1 MNAKAPSESL
11 TKMAQVMQITDANTA
26 GFVHGGSIMKLVDS
40 AAGVAA
46 MRHAQRRVV
55 TAQVD
60 SLTFHAP
67 VHIGDVLS
75 LTACVTQA
83 WKTSMEVEVTVHR
96 EDPVTGDTDHTTT
109 AYLTMVGLDEH
120 GRPVAVPGIAPE
132 TDEEERRQ
140 REAET
145 RHQARIRLRQDLGNA
160 TAGH

>member
-1 MNAKAPSESL
+1 MEAKPPAESV
-11 TKMAQVMQITDANTA
+11 TTMAQVMQITDANTA

-55 TAQVD
+55 TVQVD

-83 WKTSMEVEVTVHR
+83 WKTSMEVEVTVYR
-96 EDPVTGDTDHTTT
+96 EDPVTGETDHTTT
-109 AYLTMVGLDEH
+109 AYLTMIGLDEH
-120 GRPVAVPGIAPE
+120 GRPTRVPGVAPE
-132 TDEEERRQ
+132 TGEESRRQ
-140 REAET
+140 REAEA
-145 RHQARIRLRQDLGNA
+145 RRRARIQLRQDLETG
-160 TAGH
+160 

>member
-1 MNAKAPSESL
+1 MNPKTPAESL
-11 TKMAQVMQITDANTA
+11 TTMAQVMQITDANNA

-60 SLTFHAP
+60 SLSFHAP

-75 LTACVTQA
+75 LAACVTQA
-83 WKTSMEVEVTVHR
+83 WTSSMEVEVTVYR
-96 EDPVTGDTDHTTT
+96 EDPVTGDEDHTTT
-109 AYLTMVGLDEH
+109 AYLTMVALDDH
-120 GRPVAVPGIAPE
+120 GRPVAVPPVSPE
-132 TDEEERRQ
+132 TPDEQRRQ

-145 RHQARIRLRQDLGNA
+145 RRSARIQLRQDLEEE
-160 TAGH
+160 

>member
-1 MNAKAPSESL
+1 MTMDAKKPVASL
-11 TKMAQVMQITDANTA
+11 TTMAQVMQITDANTD

-40 AAGVAA
+40 AAGVAS

-83 WKTSMEVEVTVHR
+83 WNSSMEVEVTVHR
-96 EDPVTGDTDHTTT
+96 EDPVTGDQDHTTT
-109 AYLTMVGLDEH
+109 AYLTMVALDEH
-120 GRPVAVPGIAPE
+120 GRPVSVPGVAPD
-132 TDEEERRQ
+132 TVEERRRQ
-140 REAET
+140 REAEK
-145 RHQARIRLRQDLGNA
+145 RRQSRIQLRQDLESD
-160 TAGH
+160 

>member
-1 MNAKAPSESL
+1 MKPKTPAESL
-11 TKMAQVMQITDANTA
+11 TTMAQVMQITDANNA

-60 SLTFHAP
+60 SLSFHAP

-75 LTACVTQA
+75 LSACVTQA
-83 WKTSMEVEVTVHR
+83 WNSSMEVEVTVYR
-96 EDPVTGDTDHTTT
+96 EDPVTGDEDHTTT
-109 AYLTMVGLDEH
+109 AYLTMVALDDH
-120 GRPVAVPGIAPE
+120 GRPVAVPPVSPE
-132 TDEEERRQ
+132 TPDEQRRQ

-145 RHQARIRLRQDLGNA
+145 RRSARIQLRQDLEDE
-160 TAGH
+160 

>member
-1 MNAKAPSESL
+1 MS
-11 TKMAQVMQITDANTA
+11 QVMQITDANNA

-40 AAGVAA
+40 AAGVAS

-60 SLTFHAP
+60 SLSFHAP

-83 WKTSMEVEVTVHR
+83 WNSSMEVEVTVYR
-96 EDPVTGDTDHTTT
+96 EDPVTGDEDHTTT
-109 AYLTMVGLDEH
+109 AYLTMVALDDH
-120 GRPVAVPGIAPE
+120 GRPVAVPPVSPE
-132 TDEEERRQ
+132 GEEEQRRQ

-145 RHQARIRLRQDLGNA
+145 RRQARIRLRQDLEQE
-160 TAGH
+160 

>member
-1 MNAKAPSESL
+1 MIVAKTPSESL
-11 TKMAQVMQITDANTA
+11 TRMAQVMQITDANTA
-26 GFVHGGSIMKLVDS
+26 GFVHGGSIMVLVDS

-60 SLTFHAP
+60 SLSFHTP

-83 WKTSMEVEVTVHR
+83 WTSSIEIEVTVHR
-96 EDPVTGDTDHTTT
+96 EDPMTGEQDHTTT
-109 AYLTMVGLDEH
+109 AYLTMVALDEH
-120 GRPVAVPGIAPE
+120 GRPVAVPPVRPE
-132 TDEEERRQ
+132 TDEERRRQ

-145 RHQARIRLRQDLGNA
+145 RRRARVQLRQDLEKE
-160 TAGH
+160 

>member
-1 MNAKAPSESL
+1 MDGKPPAESV
-11 TKMAQVMQITDANTA
+11 TTIAQVMQITDANTA
-26 GFVHGGSIMKLVDS
+26 GFVHGGAIMKLVDS

-75 LTACVTQA
+75 LTACVTQG
-83 WKTSMEVEVTVHR
+83 WKTSMEVQVTVYR

-120 GRPVAVPGIAPE
+120 GRPTRVPAVVPE
-132 TDEEERRQ
+132 TGDERRRQ
-140 REAET
+140 REAEA
-145 RHQARIRLRQDLGNA
+145 RRQARIQLRQDLE
-160 TAGH
+160 TE

>member
-1 MNAKAPSESL
+1 MKVKNPSESL
-11 TKMAQVMQITDANTA
+11 TIMSQVMQITDANTA

-40 AAGVAA
+40 AAGVAS

-60 SLTFHAP
+60 SLSFHAP

-83 WKTSMEVEVTVHR
+83 WNSSMEVEVTVYR
-96 EDPVTGDTDHTTT
+96 EDPVTGDEDHTTT
-109 AYLTMVGLDEH
+109 AYLTMVALDDY
-120 GRPVAVPGIAPE
+120 GRPVAVPQISPE
-132 TDEEERRQ
+132 SDEETRRQ

-145 RHQARIRLRQDLGNA
+145 RRQARIQLRQDLEQE
-160 TAGH
+160 

>member
-1 MNAKAPSESL
+1 MKTKTPSDSL
-11 TKMAQVMQITDANTA
+11 TTMAQVMQIADANTA

-55 TAQVD
+55 TVQVD

-83 WKTSMEVEVTVHR
+83 WKTSMEVEVTVYR

-120 GRPVAVPGIAPE
+120 GRPVQVPGVEPE
-132 TDEEERRQ
+132 SGKEERRQ

-145 RHQARIRLRQDLGNA
+145 RRQARIQLRENLE
-160 TAGH
+160 GH

>member
-11 TKMAQVMQITDANTA
+11 TTMAQVMQITDANTA

-132 TDEEERRQ
+132 TEEEERRQ
-140 REAET
+140 QEAET
-145 RHQARIRLRQDLGNA
+145 RHQARIRLRQDLGNE
-160 TAGH
+160 

>member
-1 MNAKAPSESL
+1 MKAKAPSDSL
-11 TKMAQVMQITDANTA
+11 TTMAQVMQITDANTA

-83 WKTSMEVEVTVHR
+83 WKTSMEVEVTVYR

-120 GRPVAVPGIAPE
+120 GRPVQVPGVEPE
-132 TDEEERRQ
+132 TLNEKRRQ

-145 RHQARIRLRQDLGNA
+145 RRQARIQLRDDLEGN
-160 TAGH
+160 

>member
-145 RHQARIRLRQDLGNA
+145 RHQARIRLRQDLGNE
-160 TAGH
+160 

>member
-1 MNAKAPSESL
+1 MEDKPPAESV
-11 TKMAQVMQITDANTA
+11 TTMAQVMQITDANTA

-83 WKTSMEVEVTVHR
+83 WKTSMEVEVTVFR
-96 EDPVTGDTDHTTT
+96 EDPVTGETDHTTT
-109 AYLTMVGLDEH
+109 AYLTMVGLNEH
-120 GRPVAVPGIAPE
+120 GNPTRVPGLAPA
-132 TDEEERRQ
+132 TMEEERRQ
-140 REAET
+140 REAEA
-145 RHQARIRLRQDLGNA
+145 RRQARIRLREDLE
-160 TAGH
+160 TE

>member
-1 MNAKAPSESL
+1 MDAKRPTESL
-11 TKMAQVMQITDANTA
+11 TTMAQVMQITDANTV

-40 AAGVAA
+40 AAGVAS

-83 WKTSMEVEVTVHR
+83 WNSSMEVKVTVHR
-96 EDPVTGDTDHTTT
+96 EDPVTGAQDHTTT
-109 AYLTMVGLDEH
+109 AYLTMVALDEH
-120 GRPVAVPGIAPE
+120 GRPVAVPGVAPDN
-132 TDEEERRQ
+132 DEERRRQ

-145 RHQARIRLRQDLGNA
+145 RRRSRIQLRQDLDSD
-160 TAGH
+160 

>member
-1 MNAKAPSESL
+1 MQPKTPSESL
-11 TKMAQVMQITDANTA
+11 TTMAQVMQITDANTA

-60 SLTFHAP
+60 SLSFHAP

-75 LTACVTQA
+75 LTAWVTQA
-83 WKTSMEVEVTVHR
+83 WNSSMEVEVTVHR
-96 EDPVTGDTDHTTT
+96 EDPVTGDEDHTTT
-109 AYLTMVGLDEH
+109 AYLTMVALDEH
-120 GRPVAVPGIAPE
+120 GRPVRVPPIHAE
-132 TDEEERRQ
+132 VDEDQRRQ

-145 RHQARIRLRQDLGNA
+145 RRSARMKLREDLDQG
-160 TAGH
+160 

>member
-1 MNAKAPSESL
+1 MQAKTPSASL
-11 TKMAQVMQITDANTA
+11 TRMAQVMQITDANTA

-67 VHIGDVLS
+67 VHIGDVLA

-83 WKTSMEVEVTVHR
+83 WRSSMEVEVTVHR
-96 EDPVTGDTDHTTT
+96 EDAVTGDEDHTTT
-109 AYLTMVGLDEH
+109 AYLTMVALDEG
-120 GRPVAVPGIAPE
+120 GRPVPVPAVDPE
-132 TDEEERRQ
+132 TDDERR
-140 REAET
+140 RSRDAES
-145 RHQARIRLRQDLGNA
+145 RRQARMKLRRELDGD
-160 TAGH
+160 

>member
-1 MNAKAPSESL
+1 MQPKSPSESL
-11 TKMAQVMQITDANTA
+11 TTMAQVMQITDANTA

-60 SLTFHAP
+60 SLSFHAP

-75 LTACVTQA
+75 LTACLTQA
-83 WKTSMEVEVTVHR
+83 WKSSMEVEVTVHR
-96 EDPVTGDTDHTTT
+96 EDPVTGDEDHTTT
-109 AYLTMVGLDEH
+109 AYLTMVALDEH
-120 GRPVAVPGIAPE
+120 GRPVAVPPLAPE
-132 TDEEERRQ
+132 TDEERRRQ

-145 RHQARIRLRQDLGNA
+145 RRRARMQLREDLEQG
-160 TAGH
+160 

>member
-1 MNAKAPSESL
+1 MNPKTPFESL
-11 TKMAQVMQITDANTA
+11 TTMAQVMQITDANTA

-83 WKTSMEVEVTVHR
+83 WKTSMEIEVTVYR
-96 EDPVTGDTDHTTT
+96 EDPVTGEKDHTTT
-109 AYLTMVGLDEH
+109 AYLTMVGLDER
-120 GRPVAVPGIAPE
+120 GRPVAVPGVAPG
-132 TDEEERRQ
+132 TDEEARRQ

-145 RHQARIRLRQDLGNA
+145 RRKARIQLRQDLENE
-160 TAGH
+160 

>member
-1 MNAKAPSESL
+1 MKAKPPSDSL
-11 TKMAQVMQITDANTA
+11 TTMAQVMQITDANTA

-120 GRPVAVPGIAPE
+120 GRPVQVPGVEPE
-132 TDEEERRQ
+132 TGKEERRQ
-140 REAET
+140 REAEA
-145 RHQARIRLRQDLGNA
+145 RRQARIRLREDLE
-160 TAGH
+160 GH

>member
-1 MNAKAPSESL
+1 MIVAKTPSESL
-11 TKMAQVMQITDANTA
+11 TRMAQVMQITDANTA
-26 GFVHGGSIMKLVDS
+26 GFVHGGSIMVLVDS

-60 SLTFHAP
+60 SLSFHAP

-83 WKTSMEVEVTVHR
+83 WTSSMEIEVTVHR
-96 EDPVTGDTDHTTT
+96 EDPMTGDQDHTTT
-109 AYLTMVGLDEH
+109 AYLTMVALDEH
-120 GRPVAVPGIAPE
+120 GRPVAVPPVRPE
-132 TDEEERRQ
+132 TDEERRRQ

-145 RHQARIRLRQDLGNA
+145 RRRARVQLRQDLEKE
-160 TAGH
+160 

>member
-1 MNAKAPSESL
+1 MNSKTPSESL
-11 TKMAQVMQITDANTA
+11 TSMAQVMQITDANTA

-40 AAGVAA
+40 AAGVAS

-60 SLTFHAP
+60 SLSFHAP

-83 WKTSMEVEVTVHR
+83 WTSSMEVEVTVYR
-96 EDPVTGDTDHTTT
+96 QDPVTGDRDHTTT
-109 AYLTMVGLDEH
+109 AYLTMVALDEH
-120 GRPVAVPGIAPE
+120 GRPTAVPGVEPD
-132 TDEEERRQ
+132 TDEERRRQ

-145 RHQARIRLRQDLGNA
+145 RRKARIQLRRDLEEE
-160 TAGH
+160 

>member
-1 MNAKAPSESL
+1 MDAKRPTESL
-11 TKMAQVMQITDANTA
+11 TAMAQVMQITDANTA

-40 AAGVAA
+40 AAGVAS

-83 WKTSMEVEVTVHR
+83 WNSSMEVEVTVHR
-96 EDPVTGDTDHTTT
+96 EDPVTGAQDHTTT
-109 AYLTMVGLDEH
+109 AYLTMVALDEH
-120 GRPVAVPGIAPE
+120 GRPVAVPGVAPE
-132 TDEEERRQ
+132 NDEERRRQ

-145 RHQARIRLRQDLGNA
+145 RRRSRIQLRQDLDSD
-160 TAGH
+160 

>member
-1 MNAKAPSESL
+1 METKKPTESL
-11 TKMAQVMQITDANTA
+11 TKMAQVMQITDANTV
-26 GFVHGGSIMKLVDS
+26 GFVHGGSIMNLVDS

-75 LTACVTQA
+75 LTACVTQS
-83 WKTSMEVEVTVHR
+83 WRSSMEVEVTVFR
-96 EDPVTGDTDHTTT
+96 EDPVTGDMDHTTT
-109 AYLTMVGLDEH
+109 AYLTMVALDEH
-120 GRPVAVPGIAPE
+120 GRPVPVPGLVPE
-132 TDEEERRQ
+132 TEEETRRQ

-145 RHQARIRLRQDLGNA
+145 RRTARMQLRRDLEQG
-160 TAGH
+160 

>member
-1 MNAKAPSESL
+1 VKPKTPSDSL
-11 TKMAQVMQITDANTA
+11 TTMAQVMQITDANTA

-75 LTACVTQA
+75 LTALVTQS
-83 WKTSMEVEVTVHR
+83 WKTSMEVEVTVFR

-109 AYLTMVGLDEH
+109 AYLTMVGLDED
-120 GRPVAVPGIAPE
+120 GRPVQVPGVEPE
-132 TDEEERRQ
+132 TVNEERRQ

-145 RHQARIRLRQDLGNA
+145 RRQARIRLREDLE
-160 TAGH
+160 GH

>member
-1 MNAKAPSESL
+1 MKAKAPSDSL
-11 TKMAQVMQITDANTA
+11 TTMAQVMQITDANTA

-75 LTACVTQA
+75 LTALVTQS
-83 WKTSMEVEVTVHR
+83 WKTSMEVEVTVYR

-120 GRPVAVPGIAPE
+120 GLPVQVPGVEPE
-132 TDEEERRQ
+132 TLNEKRRQ

-145 RHQARIRLRQDLGNA
+145 RRQARIQLREDLDE
-160 TAGH
+160 H

>member
-1 MNAKAPSESL
+1 MDEKHPSESL
-11 TKMAQVMQITDANTA
+11 TTMAQVMQITDANTA

-67 VHIGDVLS
+67 VYIGDVLS

-83 WKTSMEVEVTVHR
+83 WNTSMEVEVTVHR
-96 EDPVTGDTDHTTT
+96 EDPVTGGRDHTTT
-109 AYLTMVGLDEH
+109 AYVTMVGLDEH
-120 GRPVAVPGIAPE
+120 GRPVGVPAVAPD
-132 TDEEERRQ
+132 TDEERRRQ
-140 REAET
+140 REAEA
-145 RHQARIRLRQDLGNA
+145 RRQARIQLRQDLEN
-160 TAGH
+160 H

>member
-1 MNAKAPSESL
+1 MKPKTPAESL
-11 TKMAQVMQITDANTA
+11 TTMAQVMQITDANNA

-60 SLTFHAP
+60 SLSFHAP

-75 LTACVTQA
+75 LSACVTQA
-83 WKTSMEVEVTVHR
+83 WTSSMEVEVTVYR
-96 EDPVTGDTDHTTT
+96 EDPVTGDEDHTTT
-109 AYLTMVGLDEH
+109 AYLTMVALDDH
-120 GRPVAVPGIAPE
+120 GRPVAVPPVSPE
-132 TDEEERRQ
+132 TPDEQRRQ

-145 RHQARIRLRQDLGNA
+145 RRSARIQLRQDLEEE
-160 TAGH
+160 

>member
-1 MNAKAPSESL
+1 MEGKIPAESV
-11 TKMAQVMQITDANTA
+11 TTMAQVMQITDANTA

-83 WKTSMEVEVTVHR
+83 WRTSMEVEVTVHR

-120 GRPVAVPGIAPE
+120 GHPARVPAVTPE
-132 TDEEERRQ
+132 TGEESRRQ
-140 REAET
+140 REAEA
-145 RHQARIRLRQDLGNA
+145 RRSARIQLRQDLE
-160 TAGH
+160 TE